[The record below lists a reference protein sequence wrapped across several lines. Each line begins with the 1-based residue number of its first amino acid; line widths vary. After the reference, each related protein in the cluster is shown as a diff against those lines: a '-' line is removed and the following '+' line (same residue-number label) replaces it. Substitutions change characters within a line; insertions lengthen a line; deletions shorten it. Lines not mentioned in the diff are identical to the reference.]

1 MKTLKQQEAQTII
14 DMDRKISELQTMLL
28 SALDRIRELE
38 QQIYGSK

>member
-38 QQIYGSK
+38 QQIYGSR